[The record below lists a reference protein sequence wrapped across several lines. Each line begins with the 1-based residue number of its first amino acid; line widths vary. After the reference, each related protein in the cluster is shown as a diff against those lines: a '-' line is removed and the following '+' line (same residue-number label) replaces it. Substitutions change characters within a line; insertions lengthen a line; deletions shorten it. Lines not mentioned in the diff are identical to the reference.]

1 MKDQYDKGKVSKIV
15 LGIFLVCAV
24 SYLTVLYGLNQRV
37 KIVDVSDCEIA
48 DETTMQYKIEKIEY
62 KRNYIKI
69 SGYAYRQ
76 GISVDT
82 ADTVLLAHD
91 PTTDIYYEL
100 PTENV
105 KKTKL
110 SKNADDGFNY
120 DYAEFQS
127 VVRSKKIP
135 GGCKA
140 CIWYRGNGENVLIPT
155 EEVLYY

>member
-24 SYLTVLYGLNQRV
+24 SYLAVLYGLNQRV
-37 KIVDVSDCEIA
+37 KIVDVSGCEIA

-69 SGYAYRQ
+69 SRLCIPA

-91 PTTDIYYEL
+91 PTTDIIM
-100 PTENV
+100 NCRR
-105 KKTKL
+105 KM
-110 SKNADDGFNY
+110 
-120 DYAEFQS
+120 
-127 VVRSKKIP
+127 
-135 GGCKA
+135 
-140 CIWYRGNGENVLIPT
+140 
-155 EEVLYY
+155 

>member
-1 MKDQYDKGKVSKIV
+1 M
-15 LGIFLVCAV
+15 
-24 SYLTVLYGLNQRV
+24 
-37 KIVDVSDCEIA
+37 KIVDVSVCEIA

-62 KRNYIKI
+62 KSNYIKI

-135 GGCKA
+135 GGCRA

>member
-1 MKDQYDKGKVSKIV
+1 MNSQYDKGKVSKIV

-24 SYLTVLYGLNQRV
+24 SYLAVLYGLNQRV
-37 KIVDVSDCEIA
+37 KIVDVSGCEIA

-110 SKNADDGFNY
+110 SKNANDGFNY
-120 DYAEFQS
+120 DYAGFTAVIRHDRVQS
-127 VVRSKKIP
+127 GSRIY
-135 GGCKA
+135 
-140 CIWYRGNGENVLIPT
+140 IRYRCNGFDLLLKTDQSIS
-155 EEVLYY
+155 